1 MHLLHKKYF
10 SLGLNHKPPLKITMP
25 SEHTHYSLKRLIY
38 IGILIVVFIAFYL
51 ALKQTGTL
59 NFLEDS
65 TNLKSWIERQG
76 PIGPLLIIGLM
87 MVAIIMSPIPSAPIA
102 LAAGAIYG
110 HTTGTIYIVIGSVL
124 GATTAFF
131 IARIAGIDITR
142 RWLGDR
148 YGKGLIGSQNM
159 LMAIIFI
166 SRLLPFISFDMI
178 SYAAGVT
185 SLSFWRFAIA
195 TIAGIIPASFLLAHF
210 GSELASAESYRI
222 GLTILLLSVISV
234 ILFVIRRFS
243 AQ

>member
-1 MHLLHKKYF
+1 
-10 SLGLNHKPPLKITMP
+10 MP
-25 SEHTHYSLKRLIY
+25 SEQTHYPLKRLIY
-38 IGILIVVFIAFYL
+38 IGILIVVFISLYL
-51 ALKQTGTL
+51 ALKQTGML
-59 NFLEDS
+59 AFLEDS
-65 TNLKSWIERQG
+65 ANLKLWIEKQG
-76 PIGPLLIIGLM
+76 PAGPLFIIGLM

-148 YGKGLIGSQNM
+148 YGKGLSGSQNM

-185 SLSFWRFAIA
+185 SLRFWRFAIA

-234 ILFVIRRFS
+234 IFFVIRRFS
-243 AQ
+243 DQ